1 MLVAFAHAPSLIVH
15 TLALLYLFIIPIAAR
30 CTANASYLY
39 SPFPA
44 FAASP
49 SQSSTEHGLTHSHT
63 QVLTAVLGVASLV
76 FILSART
83 LRRAVSV
90 SAPEAESNDKD
101 RGHDVLRDNEI
112 DGIEGIQY

>member
-1 MLVAFAHAPSLIVH
+1 MLVAFAHAPSLVVH
-15 TLALLYLFIIPIAAR
+15 ALALLYLFIVPIAAR
-30 CTANASYLY
+30 RTANATYLY

-76 FILSART
+76 FILSARA
-83 LRRAVSV
+83 L
-90 SAPEAESNDKD
+90 
-101 RGHDVLRDNEI
+101 
-112 DGIEGIQY
+112 